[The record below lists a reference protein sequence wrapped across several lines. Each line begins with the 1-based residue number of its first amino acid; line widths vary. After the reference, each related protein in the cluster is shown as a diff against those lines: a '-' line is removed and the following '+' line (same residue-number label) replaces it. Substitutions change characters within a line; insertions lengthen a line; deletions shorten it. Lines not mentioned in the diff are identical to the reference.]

1 MDKGS
6 KWRKIILII
15 VAILIIIGIIVTIF
29 VGFSSLKKFI
39 TIVIVII
46 AVIGIIFLLVYV
58 FWLLFIKV
66 EFKDIPAQWRKK
78 LEVAARMMKN
88 DMLGKLYLSGDEK
101 HNRVCLGKYLYLRVN
116 MPKITK
122 LPVIDK
128 KGNPQLDEWERPIT
142 KDQTEDLPID
152 IFIVEQKGLFKKW
165 FNDPIFILT
174 FPNSHDFSSIVS
186 DVVIKGF
193 NLVPLDNYF
202 YTIDRHNLDLDMTK
216 AIATN
221 YMKEAV
227 FEQLRDLDKLIKG
240 AINLDS
246 KFYKDKER
254 TSEFEIPQVEQFKG
268 K

>member
-1 MDKGS
+1 VDRGS
-6 KWRKIILII
+6 KYRKIALILIG
-15 VAILIIIGIIVTIF
+15 VVILIGIIVALF
-29 VGFSSLKKFI
+29 VGLSSLKKFL
-39 TIVIVII
+39 TIVMVII
-46 AVIGIIFLLVYV
+46 GACGIIFLLAYV

-78 LEVAARMMKN
+78 LEVAAKMMQN

-101 HNRVCLGKYLYLRVN
+101 HNRICLGKYLYLRVN

-128 KGNPQLDEWERPIT
+128 KGNPQLDDWERPIT
-142 KDQTEDLPID
+142 KEETEDLPID
-152 IFIVEQKGLFKKW
+152 IFIVEQKGFFKKL

-174 FPNSHDFSSIVS
+174 FPKSHDFSSIVN
-186 DVVIKGF
+186 DVIIKGF

-202 YTIDRHNLDLDMTK
+202 YTIDKHNLDLDMTK

-246 KFYKDKER
+246 RFYKEKEKS
-254 TSEFEIPQVEQFKG
+254 SEFEIPQLEKMKG
-268 K
+268 N